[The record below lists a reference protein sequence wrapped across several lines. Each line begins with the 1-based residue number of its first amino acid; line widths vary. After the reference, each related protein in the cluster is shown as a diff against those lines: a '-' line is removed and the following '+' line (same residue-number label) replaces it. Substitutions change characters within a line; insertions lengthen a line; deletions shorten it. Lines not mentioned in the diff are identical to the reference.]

1 MIQNFNGNSDDCL
14 ASARPSA
21 VFPSSSVSIFFCI
34 KIASQKRNKTN
45 AKVFS
50 ANCIALRAEEIADG
64 DDKLHELTVTLGAI
78 D

>member
-1 MIQNFNGNSDDCL
+1 MAIPMI
-14 ASARPSA
+14 ASQVHDR
-21 VFPSSSVSIFFCI
+21 VQFFPSSSVSIFFCI